1 MSAPDRIWLD
11 WPAANKGEPVFDEP
25 PENEFQAGQVGYV
38 RADIAADLLAALE
51 AAVEC
56 GMVPT
61 STAKNG
67 GAPSYAL
74 QAHVADQIRAAIS
87 RARGAS

>member
-51 AAVEC
+51 EANRLLGDIPA
-56 GMVPT
+56 
-61 STAKNG
+61 AKNN
-67 GAPSYAL
+67 PR
-74 QAHVADQIRAAIS
+74 VADAIQANRRAMAK
-87 RARGAS
+87 ARGAA